1 MPVINVHALRP
12 PVFQLGGQLQTI
24 LPGLFRKIISQPPVE
39 VVVPTPDGDELEADI
54 YELGDRP
61 WVIVCHGLEGNS
73 RRPYILGMTQA
84 LLANGYNVA
93 AWNYRSCGSQINKKP
108 QFYHSGATHDLNC
121 MVNWISNRFKKPL
134 YLVGFSLGGNLILKY
149 LGELSA
155 EAQEHIVAAAVISV
169 PADLAG
175 SCTRLDSPIGWPY
188 RTVFLQSLI
197 KKVKLKAKVFPTVFD
212 LKDIDKIKSLREFD
226 DRFTAP
232 LHGFLNA
239 ADYYNK
245 CSSKFFIT
253 NIRRPVLYITAKNDP
268 FLNQRCFPIH
278 ECEVSPFVN
287 LELLPNGGHVGF
299 MISGQE
305 ESYPEVRVPGFFSRC
320 E

>member
-24 LPGLFRKIISQPPVE
+24 LPGLFRKIISQPPLE

-61 WVIVCHGLEGNS
+61 WVVVCHGLEGNS
-73 RRPYILGMTQA
+73 RRPYVLGMTQA
-84 LLANGYNVA
+84 LLANGYSVA
-93 AWNYRSCGSQINKKP
+93 AWNYRSCGNRINKRP
-108 QFYHSGATHDLNC
+108 QFYHSGATDDLEC
-121 MVNWISNRFKKPL
+121 MVNWVSNRFKKPI

-149 LGELSA
+149 LGERSIFEQA
-155 EAQEHIVAAAVISV
+155 NIIAAAVISV

-188 RTVFLQSLI
+188 RTVFLQALI
-197 KKVKLKAKVFPTVFD
+197 KKVKQKAMVFPELFD
-212 LKDIDKIKSLREFD
+212 LRDVDKIRSLREFD

-245 CSSKFFIT
+245 CSSKSFIA
-253 NIRRPVLYITAKNDP
+253 NIRRPVLFITAKNDP
-268 FLNQRCFPIH
+268 FLNQSCFPIH

-305 ESYPEVRVPGFFSRC
+305 ETYPEVRVPTFFSRC